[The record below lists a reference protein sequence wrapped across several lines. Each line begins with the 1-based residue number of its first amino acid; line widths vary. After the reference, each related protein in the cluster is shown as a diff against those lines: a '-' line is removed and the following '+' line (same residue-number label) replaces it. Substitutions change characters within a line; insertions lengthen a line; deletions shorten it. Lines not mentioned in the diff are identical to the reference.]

1 MTPKR
6 ERNRVVVRHCHW
18 MLCNLGLVFY
28 DLVNISGLLISF
40 SADDIFWYS
49 YDVGTY
55 VNVQKPY

>member
-1 MTPKR
+1 
-6 ERNRVVVRHCHW
+6 